1 MDQLCQQRH
10 SLRRKELRST
20 DARGRG
26 IVSSIDTLAYI
37 VSILS
42 LLFTADQ
49 IRINWIKHD
58 AGGVS
63 FLSWLF
69 YAISAFVWLVYGLVH
84 KDSSHRYQLSLGR
97 ICSRCC
103 HWRSDVQVMRERPAR
118 ILRTRAENRHELSVC
133 NVVTIRSADAR
144 WVKRWS
150 KVSWRRTVGCSIQR
164 KGREVFTMASTCAT
178 GRRYRRQSASA
189 RS

>member
-49 IRINWIKHD
+49 IRIIWVEHD
-58 AGGVS
+58 ARGVS

-69 YAISAFVWLVYGLVH
+69 YATSAFVWLVYGSVH
-84 KDSSHRYQLSLGR
+84 KDNVL
-97 ICSRCC
+97 IITN
-103 HWRSDVQVMRERPAR
+103 
-118 ILRTRAENRHELSVC
+118 ILWVAFALT
-133 NVVTIRSADAR
+133 VVIG
-144 WVKRWS
+144 VVVYK
-150 KVSWRRTVGCSIQR
+150 
-164 KGREVFTMASTCAT
+164 
-178 GRRYRRQSASA
+178 
-189 RS
+189 

>member
-84 KDSSHRYQLSLGR
+84 KDKVLIVTNFLWVAFALAVVIG
-97 ICSRCC
+97 
-103 HWRSDVQVMRERPAR
+103 VVMY
-118 ILRTRAENRHELSVC
+118 
-133 NVVTIRSADAR
+133 
-144 WVKRWS
+144 K
-150 KVSWRRTVGCSIQR
+150 
-164 KGREVFTMASTCAT
+164 
-178 GRRYRRQSASA
+178 
-189 RS
+189 

>member
-20 DARGRG
+20 DAQARG
-26 IVSSIDTLAYI
+26 IVFGIDTLAYI

-49 IRINWIKHD
+49 IRIIWVEHH

-69 YAISAFVWLVYGLVH
+69 YTISAFVWLVYGLA
-84 KDSSHRYQLSLGR
+84 HRDKVLIITNSLWG
-97 ICSRCC
+97 
-103 HWRSDVQVMRERPAR
+103 AFA
-118 ILRTRAENRHELSVC
+118 LA
-133 NVVTIRSADAR
+133 VVIG
-144 WVKRWS
+144 VVVYK
-150 KVSWRRTVGCSIQR
+150 
-164 KGREVFTMASTCAT
+164 
-178 GRRYRRQSASA
+178 
-189 RS
+189 